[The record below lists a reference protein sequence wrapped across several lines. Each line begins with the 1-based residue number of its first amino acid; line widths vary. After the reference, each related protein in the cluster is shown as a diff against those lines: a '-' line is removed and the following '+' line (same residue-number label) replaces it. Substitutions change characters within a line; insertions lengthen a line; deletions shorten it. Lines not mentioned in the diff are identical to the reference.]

1 MKNKGLLCYFLSSKG
16 QKIKNVTKIEE
27 KKLFFR
33 FFVSFFFFFLAFLM
47 QKITTIKKNYDYKKK
62 NYENQKIKKNY
73 ENQK

>member
-16 QKIKNVTKIEE
+16 QNIKNVTKIEE

-33 FFVSFFFFFLAFLM
+33 FFVSFFFFLAFLM
-47 QKITTIKKNYDYKKK
+47 QKITTIKKNYNYKKK

>member
-1 MKNKGLLCYFLSSKG
+1 MSQKLKKRNCFLDS
-16 QKIKNVTKIEE
+16 
-27 KKLFFR
+27 LFH
-33 FFVSFFFFFLAFLM
+33 FFFFFLAFLM